1 MNPDQIGALLIPVG
15 LFLVCAPFVWA
26 QRRDEAARRDRLR
39 ERATRGRYPS
49 MTIQRI
55 EVFPEYA
62 DAIDLANEGRRSV
75 LLPTVVDMAELAAFT
90 STADL
95 PADMRSA

>member
-39 ERATRGRYPS
+39 ECANRGRYPS

-55 EVFPEYA
+55 DIFPEYA
-62 DAIDLANEGRRSV
+62 DAIDLANEGRAMSV
-75 LLPTVVDMAELAAFT
+75 LDHAELTALVT
-90 STADL
+90 SADL
-95 PADMRSA
+95 PKEFRC